1 MTINGVELKFKLTN
15 AATAE
20 RYEEALNMMQ
30 RKGEELEKHP
40 PEKLSDAIR
49 SQVELAR
56 DFMDAVFGEGT
67 WANLGTDPNDL
78 DENVDL
84 VSQVIEES
92 ARQGA
97 EMRRKLGKY
106 DPKRSKRHA

>member
-20 RYEEALNMMQ
+20 RYEEALNVVQ
-30 RKGEELEKHP
+30 RKGEELEKHL

-49 SQVELAR
+49 SQVKLAQE
-56 DFMDAVFGEGT
+56 FMDSVFGEGT
-67 WANLGTDPNDL
+67 WALMGTDPDDL

-84 VSQVIEES
+84 VAQVIEEA

-97 EMRRKLGKY
+97 EMQRKLGKY
-106 DPKRSKRHA
+106 DPKRSKRRA